1 MTGPTRRIAV
11 ASLGAL
17 ALACGSAVAAPLDGD
32 MSLGDPKAKVQV
44 IEYASVTCSHCAAF
58 NRDVFPAFKKKYVDT
73 GKVHYIL
80 REVPTPPAQVAAA
93 GFLTARCAG
102 KDKYFTVVD
111 AMFRELPVWA
121 ESGDALASVV
131 RAGAAGG
138 LSEAQVKACI
148 SDQQGL
154 DAMRERVSKSLKD
167 ANIEGTPTFVVNGT
181 TVKIGEMTL
190 AELDAAIA
198 QASKR

>member
-1 MTGPTRRIAV
+1 MTGPTRRIVV

>member
-1 MTGPTRRIAV
+1 
-11 ASLGAL
+11 
-17 ALACGSAVAAPLDGD
+17 
-32 MSLGDPKAKVQV
+32 
-44 IEYASVTCSHCAAF
+44 
-58 NRDVFPAFKKKYVDT
+58 
-73 GKVHYIL
+73 
-80 REVPTPPAQVAAA
+80 
-93 GFLTARCAG
+93 
-102 KDKYFTVVD
+102 
-111 AMFRELPVWA
+111 MFRELPVWA

-181 TVKIGEMTL
+181 TVKVGEMTL

>member
-1 MTGPTRRIAV
+1 MTRPTRRIAV

-17 ALACGSAVAAPLDGD
+17 ALACGSAGAAPADGD

-102 KDKYFTVVD
+102 KAKYFTVVD

-154 DAMRERVSKSLKD
+154 DAMRERVSRSLKD
-167 ANIEGTPTFVVNGT
+167 ANIEGTPTFVVNGQ
-181 TVKIGEMTL
+181 TVKVGEMTL

>member
-181 TVKIGEMTL
+181 TVKVGEMTL